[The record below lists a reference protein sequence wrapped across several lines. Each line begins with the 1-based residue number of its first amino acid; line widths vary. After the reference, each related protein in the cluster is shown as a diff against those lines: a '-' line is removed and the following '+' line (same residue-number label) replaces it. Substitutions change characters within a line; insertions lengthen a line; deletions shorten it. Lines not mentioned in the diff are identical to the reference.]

1 MTRTAPPPADT
12 GEPTDQRTMRQR
24 WEEAVMQTY
33 AVPPLTLVRGE
44 GCTVWDSDGRAYLDL
59 LAGIAVNVLGHG
71 HPALRAAVDRQL
83 ATLGHVSN
91 LYVTEPAVALA
102 ERLLALLGG
111 TEPTDGRVFFANSG
125 AEANEAAFKLAR
137 AYGGADRPELVAAE
151 GAFHGRTMG
160 ALALTGQ
167 PAKRAP
173 FEPLPGPVRF
183 VPYGDVDA
191 LAAAVTGRTA
201 AVFLEPVLGE
211 GGVVP
216 PPAGYLAAA
225 RALTADRGALLVLD
239 EVQTGIGRTG
249 AWFAHQHDGIR
260 PDVVT
265 LAKGLAGGLPI
276 GACIGLGPAATV
288 LRPGMH
294 GSTFGGNPVCAAA
307 ALAVLDTVAAEGLVE
322 RAGRLGARLVD
333 GLTAIRHPLLAGVRG
348 RGLLLALVLHEPVAG
363 AVERA
368 ARTAGFLVG
377 AVSPTAVRIA
387 PPLVLSDADADRF
400 LSAVPSLLARV
411 ADGD

>member
-1 MTRTAPPPADT
+1 MTQTAPR
-12 GEPTDQRTMRQR
+12 PTATRQRTVRQR
-24 WEEAVMQTY
+24 WESAVMPTY

-44 GCTVWDSDGRAYLDL
+44 GCTVWDSDGTAYLDL

-91 LYVTEPAVALA
+91 LYATEPAVALA

-111 TEPTDGRVFFANSG
+111 ADPVDGRVFFANSG

-137 AYGGADRPELVAAE
+137 AYGGPGRPELVAAE
-151 GAFHGRTMG
+151 GSFHGRTMG
-160 ALALTGQ
+160 ALAVTGQ

-216 PPAGYLAAA
+216 PPAGYLGAA

-249 AWFAHQHDGIR
+249 AWFAHQHEGIR

-276 GACIGLGPAATV
+276 GACIGLGPAGVV
-288 LRPGMH
+288 LRAGMH

-307 ALAVLDTVAAEGLVE
+307 ALAVLDTVAADGLVE
-322 RAGRLGARLVD
+322 RAGLLGARLTG

-348 RGLLLALVLHEPVAG
+348 RGLLLALLLNEPVAA
-363 AVERA
+363 AVERS
-368 ARTAGFLVG
+368 ARAAGFLVG

-400 LSAVPSLLARV
+400 LAAVPDILTSV
-411 ADGD
+411 ANDD